1 MKWIKYK
8 IFQNVIDNLP
18 VLIDKKVGHSEDNL
32 AIAQKEAYNG
42 EYTVEEDEQTF
53 EKEPLAIEFGGTG
66 QKDVKSIKKFFS
78 IPDLNTPPTQENN
91 VLLRGAGYYMGSV
104 TVHSLSEDMDYV
116 YPIPLFYWEPGG
128 VTTFTALCIEDIVIA
143 IEGVDGFAT
152 VVDNGSG
159 RTIKK
164 TSIHCVY
171 SLSK

>member
-32 AIAQKEAYNG
+32 TIAQKEAYNG
-42 EYTVEEDEQTF
+42 EYTIEEDEQTF

-78 IPDLNTPPTQENN
+78 IPDLNTPPTQEN
-91 VLLRGAGYYMGSV
+91 VTLTGGAGYYMGSITTYSQLDGFDIV
-104 TVHSLSEDMDYV
+104 I
-116 YPIPLFYWEPGG
+116 PIPLFYWEPGAI
-128 VTTFTALCIEDIVIA
+128 TAFYIEDIVIV
-143 IEGVDGFAT
+143 IEGETGLAT
-152 VVDNGSG
+152 VNDNGSG